1 MARHGTREETAQL
14 RREIRRLKREGH
26 SNRLIARVL
35 GVCEATVRYHLCA
48 TPLAHQVRDSSRAPV
63 RDSSRAPGARE
74 AVTHRRYPPADELPN
89 NVLRL
94 RGHLES
100 AG

>member
-1 MARHGTREETAQL
+1 MARHGTREQTAQL

-35 GVCEATVRYHLCA
+35 GVSEHTVRYHLCDRA
-48 TPLAHQVRDSSRAPV
+48 CVAQVRHCSV
-63 RDSSRAPGARE
+63 APGAVE
-74 AVTHRRYPPADELPN
+74 AVSQRPYRRYPPADDLPN